1 MSERHVTL
9 DLLAYLDGEL
19 DFVDTHRVKAH
30 LEIEKCEACLAEL
43 ERLRAV
49 RQDLG
54 TTMHRA
60 MDPVRLP
67 RAADERIREQLERHK
82 QGAWWASI
90 TTPFDVGRRMWRW
103 RAAAAYAVLALLIV
117 AFIVP
122 TWQAA
127 HLPTVGPRQETLVL
141 GQTTL
146 TPGTQAALR
155 VLVRNPDTAQPTP
168 DAQVTISLAPKGGKS
183 PGLASP
189 VWRGRTDKLGTAQV
203 AFTVPDQ
210 AEGEAEL
217 VVETRSD
224 MGTSTVSH
232 AITIKR
238 SFKLYLSSDKPLYQP
253 GQTIHMRALALGAAD
268 SKPAAGQ
275 PIEFIVTDAAGNKIY
290 REKFTA
296 SNFGIASTDL
306 PLASELI
313 QGDYKLEARLGDT
326 TSTKTVQVKPYVLP
340 KFKVTL
346 ETDRQFYRP
355 AEKVTGKLQADY
367 FFGKPTSEAQVTLKG
382 FVRDVGRTQVINLTG
397 QTDAEGRFEFE
408 FNAPDYM
415 VAPSARKALAYL
427 ELEAEVI
434 DQAQHTE
441 NAFSS
446 LPITDQ
452 AILIDA
458 VPESGALKPGV
469 ENIIYLLASYP
480 DGRPAQATL
489 HIEAAGSPYVVDTG
503 EYGLGELRFTPPA
516 GQLALKV
523 TARDAAGMTGD
534 ATLSFQ
540 SEAAAETILLRVERA
555 AYRVGDTLKLEV
567 LTAGSSGAVYLDVVK
582 EGQTLATHALQLDKG
597 RGTLAIDLDANYLG
611 TLELDA
617 YRVLPKG
624 DIVRD
629 TRLVVVDASNQLDI
643 AVTSDR
649 EVYRPGDQAS
659 VAITTSVASK
669 GTQSALGIGVVDE
682 SVYALAE
689 QQPGFERLYFLLEQ
703 ELLNPKTEVHGFDV
717 PTLMSPQTPP
727 QVRDAQDRSAQAA
740 WAGLPGTQFSLQ
752 LKTLLDRAKDY
763 LKAKLNRFNQ
773 IGTWLARAIV
783 VLPLLMVIVVIWG
796 LRPTGVLGGAI
807 RRIGVVL
814 RRLILTFFIP
824 LAIIGGC
831 LWVTRQALGLFAL
844 VLTLLAWLTAWLML
858 AWYAWRRDDP
868 RAQLTIGLTAAYMVL
883 GGLLVYV
890 AEFNSAVPTT
900 MNVWIIVTGVA
911 VTMLALVTLGQGLVL
926 EGAHQSGWATTV
938 MGVLLIP
945 LTFYLTTLPGVHS
958 PLAQTLGDVRLY
970 AAAGNL
976 LTGCAPAA
984 TPAAPAMPAAT
995 MAPAAQPEQKQ
1006 VAATSAPAPTQ
1017 PPAPTQ
1023 APAATRP
1030 AQATPLPAATAT
1042 PVAGKEP
1049 GPAAQAEQPRLRQFF
1064 PETLYWLPEA
1074 VTDKNGHVQLN
1085 VPMADSITTW
1095 RLTAIANTQDGRIG
1109 ATTHGMRVFQDFFID
1124 LDLPVA
1130 LTQGDEVRVPVAV
1143 YNYLTQTQQVKLVLE
1158 PDSWFTLAGDSV
1170 QQLSIAAN
1178 DITVAYF
1185 SIKVNEHGRWRLT
1198 VTAWGTRMSDAIAKE
1213 VQVVPNGTEKREGVS
1228 NRLGDGATVPIQVPD
1243 TVVPGTVRV
1252 QVKLYPGAASQ
1263 IVEGLDGLLRMP
1275 SGCFEQTSSMLYPDI
1290 LVLDYLKQTGQL
1302 EAKPQLAMQAEQYI
1316 ATGYQ
1321 RLLTFE
1327 VKGTPGGFSLFG
1339 EPPAS
1344 LMHTAYGLMEFADMS
1359 RVYSVDP
1366 ALIDRIARWLLS
1378 QQSPDGSWDTYALGY
1393 SHFQTWQK
1401 LSNAKMPMTAYL
1413 TWALVEAG
1421 YGQEPGVSRARAYL
1435 ASHLN
1440 EADDPY
1446 VLALVANAL
1455 VAADARSSEAQMA
1468 LTKLAQAAVVDQDTA
1483 TWPSNVA
1490 SYTGA
1495 EGRTANL
1502 ETTSMA
1508 VYALLRGGGQA
1519 ERAQQGLD
1527 GLIQAKDT
1535 FGTWE
1540 TTQAT
1545 VLALK
1550 AFLLST
1556 KVAGETPVQA
1566 TVAVSL
1572 DGRAAQSVTFDQD
1585 NAGVVQ
1591 TIFFDD
1597 VAPGQHTVSLKTS
1610 GQAPALLYQVT
1621 TAYYVPWKETP
1632 VPSQTQALNIQ
1643 VSYDRSTLAVDD
1655 TIGVQAEVTFNQSGA
1670 AQWVIVDLGV
1680 PPGFNVLTED
1690 LDELIAQSASL
1701 KTHIKRYE
1709 MTGRSVILYLENMT
1723 GTIRFNYRM
1732 KARLAVKAQTP
1743 ASTVYDYYNPEVR
1756 SVQQPVQVVVN
1767 P

>member
-19 DFVDTHRVKAH
+19 DFADTHRVKAH
-30 LEIEKCEACLAEL
+30 LEVEKCEACLAEL

-49 RQDLG
+49 RQDLQ
-54 TTMHRA
+54 TTVHRA

-90 TTPFDVGRRMWRW
+90 TMPFDVGRRMWRW

-155 VLVRNPDTAQPTP
+155 VLVRDPDTAQPTP
-168 DAQVTISLAPKGGKS
+168 NAEVAISLAPKGGKS

-224 MGTSTVSH
+224 MGTSTVSQ

-290 REKFTA
+290 RRKFTA

-434 DQAQHTE
+434 DQAKHTE
-441 NAFSS
+441 SAFSS
-446 LPITDQ
+446 LPVTDQ

-458 VPESGALKPGV
+458 VPESGVIKPGV
-469 ENIIYLLASYP
+469 ENILYLLASYP

-489 HIEAAGSPYVVDTG
+489 HIEAAGSAYVVDTG

-534 ATLSFQ
+534 AALSLK
-540 SEAAAETILLRVERA
+540 SDAAAETILLRVERA

-567 LTAGSSGAVYLDVVK
+567 LTAGTLRGGAVYLDVVK
-582 EGQTLATHALQLDKG
+582 EGQTLATHALPVDKG

-611 TLELDA
+611 TLELNA

-659 VAITTSVASK
+659 VAITTSVASR
-669 GTQSALGIGVVDE
+669 GVQSALGIGVVDE

-703 ELLNPKTEVHGFDV
+703 ELLDPKTEVHGFDV

-727 QVRDAQDRSAQAA
+727 EVRDAQDRSAQAA

-752 LKTLLDRAKDY
+752 LKALLDRAKDY
-763 LKAKLNRFNQ
+763 LKAKLDRFNQ
-773 IGTWLARAIV
+773 IGGWLARAIV
-783 VLPLLMVIVVIWG
+783 VLPLLLAIVVIWG
-796 LRPTGVLGGAI
+796 LRPTGVLGKATRRTATIIGA
-807 RRIGVVL
+807 
-814 RRLILTFFIP
+814 LILTSPISLP
-824 LAIIGGC
+824 AIALA
-831 LWVTRQALGLFAL
+831 LWIVGRALGPSAFGLAL
-844 VLTLLAWLTAWLML
+844 IAWLTTWALL
-858 AWYAWRRDDP
+858 TFYAWQRDDP
-868 RAQLTIGLTAAYMVL
+868 RAQLTVGLMAAYVVL
-883 GGLLVYV
+883 GGVLVFV
-890 AEFNSAVPTT
+890 TETGAVLSTT
-900 MNVWIIVTGVA
+900 TIVWIVLAFALA
-911 VTMLALVTLGQGLVL
+911 VLMLAVLGQGFLL
-926 EGAHQSGWATTV
+926 EGAPRPGWATLALSA
-938 MGVLLIP
+938 LLIP
-945 LTFYLTTLPGVHS
+945 VTFYMATLPGTHS
-958 PLAQTLGDVRLY
+958 PLVRTLGDARFY

-976 LTGCAPAA
+976 LTSCAPAA
-984 TPAAPAMPAAT
+984 MPTAAPAEKAAAAT
-995 MAPAAQPEQKQ
+995 SVPAGIPAQATAAPAP
-1006 VAATSAPAPTQ
+1006 TSAPAATK
-1017 PPAPTQ
+1017 APEAAKPG
-1023 APAATRP
+1023 AP
-1030 AQATPLPAATAT
+1030 TAT
-1042 PVAGKEP
+1042 PAAGKEP
-1049 GPAAQAEQPRLRQFF
+1049 GPAAQAEKPRLRQFF

-1074 VTDKNGHVQLN
+1074 VTDQKGQLKLQ

-1143 YNYLTQTQQVKLVLE
+1143 YNYLTETQQVKLVVE
-1158 PDSWFTLAGDSV
+1158 PDSWFTLEGNST
-1170 QQLSIAAN
+1170 QQLTVAAN

-1198 VTAWGTRMSDAIAKE
+1198 ITAWGTRMSDAIAKE
-1213 VQVVPNGTEKREGVS
+1213 VRVVPNGTEKREGVS
-1228 NRLGDGATVPIQVPD
+1228 NRLGEGATVPVQVPD
-1243 TVVPGTVRV
+1243 TIVPGTVRV

-1275 SGCFEQTSSMLYPDI
+1275 GGCFEQTSSMLYPDI

-1327 VKGTPGGFSLFG
+1327 VKESPGGFSLFG
-1339 EPPAS
+1339 QPPAS

-1378 QQSPDGSWDTYALGY
+1378 QQSPDGSWDTYALGF
-1393 SHFQTWQK
+1393 SHFETWQK
-1401 LSNAKMPMTAYL
+1401 LANAKMPMTAYL

-1421 YGQEPGVSRARAYL
+1421 YGKEPGVSRARAYL
-1435 ASHLN
+1435 ANHLN

-1468 LTKLAQAAVVDQDTA
+1468 LTKLAQAAVVDKDTA
-1483 TWPSNVA
+1483 TWPSSVA

-1495 EGRTANL
+1495 QGRTASL

-1508 VYALLRGGGQA
+1508 VYALLRGGGQT

-1556 KVAGETPVQA
+1556 QVAGETPVQA
-1566 TVAVSL
+1566 TVAASL
-1572 DGRAAQSVTFDQD
+1572 DGRAAQPVTFDQD

-1597 VAPGQHTVSLKTS
+1597 VAPGQHTVNLKTS

-1621 TAYYVPWKETP
+1621 TAYYVPWKESP
-1632 VPSQTQALNIQ
+1632 VPTTTQALNIQ

-1655 TIGVQAEVTFNQSGA
+1655 TVGVEAEVTFNQPGA

-1690 LDELIAQSASL
+1690 LDELITQSASL

-1723 GTIRFNYRM
+1723 GTIHFNYRM

-1743 ASTVYDYYNPEVR
+1743 ASTVYDYYNPEVQ
-1756 SVQQPVQVVVN
+1756 SVQQPGQVVVN